1 MGGQTLQQRA
11 VHVTFRRDEHPTT
24 LKVTQDIGPIG
35 VINRQVNSVRCSKW
49 CELKFMFGYFTEI
62 EPSSRASVDKAVGMP
77 TVVAIAEGPA
87 G

>member
-1 MGGQTLQQRA
+1 MQQRV
-11 VHVTFRRDEHPTT
+11 VHVRFRGDEYPTT